1 MSMAGLSILPN
12 CNVFKIVIFVEQT
25 QKNTAMKFL
34 PHFPKISFAVII
46 ICFLL
51 PFMTV
56 KCGSYEIARMNGIDL
71 AIGTQIEADSDEEP
85 FVVDPNILIISSMVL
100 ALAGLIV
107 AFLKFKSSKIVS
119 LVISVLGL
127 AALIYFYFD
136 IRKNIPADGSM
147 IIIITMG
154 FGYYLAVV
162 GYLIN
167 SFFFGY
173 MVSQNDEHFET
184 ETKKTEPE

>member
-1 MSMAGLSILPN
+1 
-12 CNVFKIVIFVEQT
+12 
-25 QKNTAMKFL
+25 MKFL

-56 KCGSYEIARMNGIDL
+56 KCGSYEIAKMNGIDL
-71 AIGTQIEADSDEEP
+71 AIGTQIEAESDEEP
-85 FVVDPNILIISSMVL
+85 FVVDPNIFIISAMAL

-154 FGYYLAVV
+154 FGYYITTIGFL
-162 GYLIN
+162 LN
-167 SFFFGY
+167 SLFFGFQL
-173 MVSQNDEHFET
+173 SQKREVFEA
-184 ETKKTEPE
+184 EIKKIEPE